1 MKVAWHTTG
10 RPYTREGESTITPE
24 MTETQGQK
32 TSGKAWQAA
41 LKANRVHM
49 NPLIRAKYRLESN
62 TFRKIEYG
70 WDLQPNYRTHESLK
84 ERFAY
89 EGYWGF
95 DPVPYAAW
103 ILTQKS
109 YDMGELITQVYAK
122 ANERE
127 MDVLTELLEAP
138 DTIKLIADTLA
149 KVRKP
154 ILLMKQLA
162 HFLSSNKGLKGTAQ
176 YADKASEFWLQYR
189 YGFLPLYLTVQ
200 DVIKQFNR
208 DVKVWTRTAKRS
220 SNTED
225 IELGT
230 FTEYLPDDTGYWLT
244 YNWAPSYR
252 VYFKGETRLQVV
264 LRRCYTLDEIEAK
277 RFGMNPIGTAWE
289 LTTLSFVIDW
299 FISVGDFIAAYT
311 PTRASSAKHAEST
324 TRQGLVIWENIPTIY
339 EADDYYEYG
348 KGQVWMK
355 APNVAVSVHSFHRT
369 VHDGINFR
377 GTLPVG
383 LDLNVNQ
390 AVTAFALAWT
400 GLRRGIR

>member
-1 MKVAWHTTG
+1 MKVAWYTTG
-10 RPYTREGESTITPE
+10 RSSNLRGESTITPE
-24 MTETQGQK
+24 LTQTQGQK
-32 TSGKAWQAA
+32 TSGKAWRAA

-49 NPLIRAKYRLESN
+49 NPLVRAKYRLESG
-62 TFRKIEYG
+62 TFRRIEYG
-70 WDLQPNYRTHESLK
+70 WDLQPNNRTKKANK
-84 ERFAY
+84 ERFTY

-95 DPVPYAAW
+95 DPVPYVTR

-109 YDMGELITQVYAK
+109 YNMGELVTQVYAE
-122 ANERE
+122 ANARE
-127 MDVLTELLEAP
+127 MDILTELLEAP

-149 KVRKP
+149 KVREP

-162 HFLSSNKGLKGTAQ
+162 HFLSSNKGLKGTVQ

-189 YGFLPLYLTVQ
+189 YGFLPLYMTVQ
-200 DVIKQFNR
+200 DIIKQFNR
-208 DVKVWTRTAKRS
+208 DVKVWNRHSKRS
-220 SNTED
+220 SNAEEID
-225 IELGT
+225 LGT
-230 FTEYLPDDTGYWLT
+230 FTEPLPDNTGYWPT
-244 YNWAPSYR
+244 YNWKPSYR
-252 VYFKGETRLQVV
+252 VYFRGETRLQVV

-324 TRQGLVIWENIPTIY
+324 TRQGLVTWENIPNVY
-339 EADDYYEYG
+339 EAGDNYEYG

-355 APNVAVSVHSFHRT
+355 APNVTVSVHSFHRT
-369 VHDGINFR
+369 VHDDINFR

-390 AVTAFALAWT
+390 AVSAFALAWT

>member
-1 MKVAWHTTG
+1 M
-10 RPYTREGESTITPE
+10 
-24 MTETQGQK
+24 
-32 TSGKAWQAA
+32 
-41 LKANRVHM
+41 
-49 NPLIRAKYRLESN
+49 
-62 TFRKIEYG
+62 
-70 WDLQPNYRTHESLK
+70 
-84 ERFAY
+84 
-89 EGYWGF
+89 
-95 DPVPYAAW
+95 
-103 ILTQKS
+103 
-109 YDMGELITQVYAK
+109 
-122 ANERE
+122 
-127 MDVLTELLEAP
+127 
-138 DTIKLIADTLA
+138 
-149 KVRKP
+149 
-154 ILLMKQLA
+154 
-162 HFLSSNKGLKGTAQ
+162 
-176 YADKASEFWLQYR
+176 
-189 YGFLPLYLTVQ
+189 TVQ

-208 DVKVWTRTAKRS
+208 DVKVWTRNAKRS
-220 SNTED
+220 SNAED
-225 IELGT
+225 IDLGT

-355 APNVAVSVHSFHRT
+355 APNIAVSVHSFHRT
-369 VHDGINFR
+369 VHDGINLR

-383 LDLNVNQ
+383 LDLNVNR

-400 GLRRGIR
+400 SLRRGIR